1 MVPSLYTFV
10 LSIVR
15 KSVQE
20 QVTVISL
27 APHSQRLQRQSHAF
41 LSHKPKHLLVVYF
54 CLQILK
60 AFKGPSK
67 RVLLLTLRDQSS
79 TISLRQG
86 IKVLFDLHGVHLAWD
101 DAGEITKRYYV
112 KKASEV
118 IDINQFHDLTN
129 LVRVM
134 AINDIFLFA
143 DEIHETEISEHDLLV
158 SYDVSS
164 LFINVQGHCRN
175 SL

>member
-1 MVPSLYTFV
+1 MVASLYTFV

-41 LSHKPKHLLVVYF
+41 LSHKPKHFLVVYF

-86 IKVLFDLHGVHLAWD
+86 IKVLFDLHWVHLAWD

-112 KKASEV
+112 KKTSEV

-134 AINDIFLFA
+134 VINDIFRPSRRRDPWDGNQWTRPFGVAWCIFA
-143 DEIHETEISEHDLLV
+143 LH
-158 SYDVSS
+158 
-164 LFINVQGHCRN
+164 
-175 SL
+175 